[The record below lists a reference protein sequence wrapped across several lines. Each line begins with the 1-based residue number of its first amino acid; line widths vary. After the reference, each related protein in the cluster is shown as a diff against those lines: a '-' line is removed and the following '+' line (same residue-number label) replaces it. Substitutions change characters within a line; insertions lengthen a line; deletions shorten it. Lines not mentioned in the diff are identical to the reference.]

1 MNINR
6 FMSAHLDNMTR
17 QNRYEVELH
26 GGEKLPMLRSRG
38 LRCTN
43 IALPGKQIVF
53 AETTEYGGGPMR
65 KHANK
70 VDYGGG
76 IVNMTF
82 LCDHTFEDKQLVE
95 LWQSYIYD
103 EGYGFAYPDDYCGTI
118 KITQM
123 GMDNVPVYE
132 VELNDAWPQNIQ
144 EQTLDASAG
153 DIQTFTCGFAFRSWS
168 SSFENSPSGLLGGLF
183 KKYKRKLASKVDRKI
198 EEELFGN

>member
-1 MNINR
+1 MKINQ

-26 GGEKLPMLRSRG
+26 GPGNIRNRG
-38 LRCTN
+38 MRCTN

-76 IVNMTF
+76 LATMTF

-95 LWQSYIYD
+95 L
-103 EGYGFAYPDDYCGTI
+103 
-118 KITQM
+118 
-123 GMDNVPVYE
+123 
-132 VELNDAWPQNIQ
+132 
-144 EQTLDASAG
+144 
-153 DIQTFTCGFAFRSWS
+153 
-168 SSFENSPSGLLGGLF
+168 LLGGLF
-183 KKYKRKLASKVDRKI
+183 KKYKRKLTTKVNRKLD
-198 EEELFGN
+198 EELFGN